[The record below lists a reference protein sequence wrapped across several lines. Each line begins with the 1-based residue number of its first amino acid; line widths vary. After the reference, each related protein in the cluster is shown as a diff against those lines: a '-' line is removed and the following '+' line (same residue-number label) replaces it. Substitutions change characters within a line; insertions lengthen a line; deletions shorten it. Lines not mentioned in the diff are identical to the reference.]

1 MKTLI
6 SVLKK
11 ATGLRGW
18 QVSAL
23 AKDSTE
29 VYFVGPELETIRCN
43 RVNNYTLRIQTPV
56 AIGDQLVNSA
66 LMGESTGRFQGKPGS
81 LELLVEDTARRAR
94 LVRNPAYNFPTPYNA
109 KSAEQ
114 LTDPV
119 LSAMTVDDII
129 GYAKKIQEFRSR
141 HLARYAL
148 NSLELFVELFEY
160 RIRNHFGLDVTAD
173 STRLICDYVLTSPDN
188 RHEIMGIKK
197 RRALADLNLEEQLE
211 EDAAVL
217 SDLEAAALPPTG
229 EYPVVMAGDAL
240 DSLFDFF
247 VAQLD
252 GHALFNRY
260 SIFKPG
266 DAVVRDAK
274 EDLTIRSNAE
284 LKGGMR
290 SYSFDDLGFEA
301 KTVTLIENS
310 RVKNFLI
317 DGRYADLLQMPKTS
331 ALMNIEVECGKT
343 GYADF
348 LSNGVLELIKFS
360 TFQPNTISG
369 AFSGEIR
376 LGYLHKNGRRI
387 PVKGGSVS
395 GTTGSAFS
403 AAFKSVESVQRA
415 AYLGPKGVFFEN
427 LTVAGE

>member
-11 ATGLRGW
+11 TTGLRGW

-23 AKDSTE
+23 AKNSTE
-29 VYFVGPELETIRCN
+29 IYFVGPELETVRCN
-43 RVNNYTLRIQTPV
+43 RVNDYTLRIQTPV

-66 LMGESTGRFQGKPGS
+66 LMGESTSRFQGKPES
-81 LELLVEDTARRAR
+81 LQKLVEDTAGRAR
-94 LVRNPAYNFPTPYNA
+94 LVRNPAFGFSLPY
-109 KSAEQ
+109 SATAGDH

-119 LSAMTVDDII
+119 LAAMTLKDVIE
-129 GYAKKIQEFRSR
+129 YARTIQDFREK
-141 HLARYAL
+141 HLGKYSL
-148 NSLELFVELFEY
+148 NSLELFVELYDY
-160 RIRNHFGLDVTAD
+160 RIKNHLGLDVAAE
-173 STRLICDYVLTSPDN
+173 STRLVCDYVLTSPDN

-197 RRALADLNLEEQLE
+197 RRSLTDLNLEAQLQ

-217 SDLEAAALPPTG
+217 SDLEVAVLPPTG
-229 EYPVVMAGDAL
+229 EYPVLLAGDAL

-266 DAVVRDAK
+266 DSVVRDAK
-274 EDLTIRSNAE
+274 EEITIRSNAG

-290 SYSFDDLGFEA
+290 SYTFDDLGFET
-301 KTVTLIENS
+301 KSVTLIENS

-317 DGRYADLLQMPKTS
+317 DGRYADLLKIPKTS

-343 GYADF
+343 PYAQF
-348 LSNGVLELIKFS
+348 LSDGVLELTKFS

-395 GTTGSAFS
+395 GTTGVAF
-403 AAFKSVESVQRA
+403 ATAFKSAECIQRA